1 MNETTAPRRMLQPAK
16 SQLRDALRNAA
27 DRIEAISRERDA
39 WRDLAE
45 REPEEATPF
54 PALFLLV
61 VGFIAGAA
69 CMAVA
74 GWAL

>member
-1 MNETTAPRRMLQPAK
+1 MNEMAATPKPRRMLQPTK
-16 SQLRDALRNAA
+16 DALRAERA
-27 DRIEAISRERDA
+27 ELIRERDA

-45 REPEEATPF
+45 REPEESTPF